1 MDKPE
6 YAYFQGKIVPFEEA
20 NVSVMTQ
27 ALHYGLAVFG
37 GMRGYWNEEKEQLF
51 VFRSEDHFKRLTQ
64 SAAMLRMFTD
74 KSPSDLTQILLELL
88 RKQNLKRNIYI
99 RPLVYK
105 SDDTFGVIVHDMK
118 DELTIIAVPMGDFV
132 GSATGLHVC
141 FSSWHRVEDNAI
153 PARGKI
159 SGTYVNSTMIRS
171 DAQLAGYDD
180 AIVLNADGQIAEA
193 SVANFF
199 MIRNGTI
206 ITPPV
211 YANLLEGITR
221 RTVIEIAQDV
231 LGLEVVERPIDRSEL
246 YIADEAFMCGTGA
259 EVSPITR
266 VEHRDIGDGQVGTIS
281 QQLREAFLN
290 VVYGRDDRYQHW
302 LTPVYE

>member
-1 MDKPE
+1 MNKPE
-6 YAYFQGKIVPFEEA
+6 FAYFEGEIVPFEQA

-37 GMRGYWNEEKEQLF
+37 GMRGYWNADKDQLF
-51 VFRSEDHFKRLTQ
+51 VFRSDDHFKRLTQ

-74 KSPSDLTQILLELL
+74 KSPSDITQILLELL
-88 RKQNLKRNIYI
+88 RKQNLKQNCYI

-105 SDDTFGVIVHDMK
+105 STATFDVVIHDMQ
-118 DELTIIAVPMGDFV
+118 DDLSIVAVPIGDFV
-132 GSATGLHVC
+132 GSATGMHVC
-141 FSSWHRVEDNAI
+141 FSSWHRIEDNAI

-159 SGTYVNSTMIRS
+159 AGTYVNSTMIRT
-171 DAQLAGYDD
+171 DAKLAGYDD

-221 RTVIEIAQDV
+221 RSVIELAQNA
-231 LGLEVVERPIDRSEL
+231 LNLQVVERPIDRSEL
-246 YIADEAFMCGTGA
+246 YIADEAFVCGTGA

-266 VEHRDIGDGQVGTIS
+266 VEHRNIGDGQVGTITT
-281 QQLREAFLN
+281 QLRETFLD

-302 LTPVYE
+302 LTPVYP